1 MAYNE
6 TPKKGTVMLE
16 TKADRFFGFLGR
28 HKVAI
33 TAITSAAVTLTAIK
47 VITRGCKL
55 DAIEFIKENGL
66 YETYLSSIEE

>member
-33 TAITSAAVTLTAIK
+33 AAIASAVVTTTAIK
-47 VITRGCKL
+47 LITDGCKL